1 MPLKNYCYSIKLVNP
16 AKKSEY
22 RVHNVRDCSKFVNK
36 EQLEGFVK
44 LTFKEY
50 QLLCMGYVEPGH
62 GWKGKQRWLNSDNDI
77 VELYRTYQEKTKDIL
92 LWCHLPSTQKS
103 RKRSAKQKPSSDEP
117 QSKRSQSIINDEKTS
132 EANKIFKSLS
142 EKHESRYTPEQLH
155 AWAHL
160 IELKK
165 HTLLEDPPDY
175 QYFRGNKQKKKEE
188 LQSTNLSNPERTAE
202 LTTGFLLRKKLIIM
216 RTECIDQ
223 LQKISD
229 LFDKGCIS
237 QHHYENL
244 QETIMVAKNC
254 TT

>member
-1 MPLKNYCYSIKLVNP
+1 MIVY
-16 AKKSEY
+16 
-22 RVHNVRDCSKFVNK
+22 
-36 EQLEGFVK
+36 
-44 LTFKEY
+44 
-50 QLLCMGYVEPGH
+50 YV
-62 GWKGKQRWLNSDNDI
+62 WDTLI

-103 RKRSAKQKPSSDEP
+103 RKRSAKHKRSSDEP
-117 QSKRSQSIINDEKTS
+117 QSKRSQSIKINDEKTS

-160 IELKK
+160 IQLKK
-165 HTLLEDPPDY
+165 HTSLEDPPDY

-202 LTTGFLLRKKLIIM
+202 LTTGISPQKKVNM

-229 LFDKGCIS
+229 LLDKVPTS
-237 QHHYENL
+237 L
-244 QETIMVAKNC
+244 
-254 TT
+254 